1 MPDKNPSH
9 GSFAD
14 EPDWKT
20 QRAVMALLLFA
31 FPRPIEG
38 TALKKQIGDADA
50 VDKAVVELALVGL
63 VWAEGKGLMPTLAA
77 RHMDWLELP

>member
-1 MPDKNPSH
+1 MSIK
-9 GSFAD
+9 GF

-20 QRAVMALLLFA
+20 QRAVMTTLLFA
-31 FPRPIEG
+31 HPQAVDG
-38 TALKKQIGDADA
+38 KVLKEQIGDADA

-63 VWAEGKGLMPTLAA
+63 VWTDGSGLMPTVAA